1 MIKFKKLISIIL
13 VLAVLFSVAACGE
26 SEKDNG
32 EVSSVVSEV
41 TSAEVSS
48 EEEEAK
54 PVYFDTDIW
63 KAVPLVTKEMLD
75 RGISGGEGCQ
85 AVLYVTFAPDGKTV
99 LMGTDVG
106 GIYKSTDA

>member
-13 VLAVLFSVAACGE
+13 MLAVLFSVAACGE

-48 EEEEAK
+48 EEEEIK
-54 PVYFDTDIW
+54 PIYFDTDIW
-63 KAVPLVTKEMLD
+63 KAVPLVTRSSPD
-75 RGISGGEGCQ
+75 CIVRTVH
-85 AVLYVTFAPDGKTV
+85 VLPLSRERIT
-99 LMGTDVG
+99 
-106 GIYKSTDA
+106 